1 MLILIR
7 GDHDHDTALAVLN
20 SFHDSIL
27 VTHETAE
34 VDPSSTT
41 FLDLD
46 IEIGTKEFAYRTH
59 RKPMNTFA
67 YVPASSAHPVAV
79 KEAII
84 ATETIRL
91 LRTNSAE
98 DTFAAECLLFLN
110 KLKLRGYSIQRARE
124 IMQRYTWQC
133 KHDIL
138 HKKHATE
145 GNKPRVVPFK
155 VPYSDGMATL
165 NIGRIIQH
173 HVGLLVNPLRDFLK
187 PLVCYTSGCSL
198 FRKRYNRFR

>member
-1 MLILIR
+1 MSGRTNFKESNGYNDLRQWRLTEMGR
-7 GDHDHDTALAVLN
+7 GRDQVVVLQ
-20 SFHDSIL
+20 
-27 VTHETAE
+27 
-34 VDPSSTT
+34 PSSRSCCGSRVVKTSRCAT
-41 FLDLD
+41 WYDRS
-46 IEIGTKEFAYRTH
+46 RTQ
-59 RKPMNTFA
+59 
-67 YVPASSAHPVAV
+67 
-79 KEAII
+79 
-84 ATETIRL
+84 
-91 LRTNSAE
+91 
-98 DTFAAECLLFLN
+98 
-110 KLKLRGYSIQRARE
+110 RGYSIQRARE